1 MNNKQFDRSNSFT
14 FFKNFRDTLD
24 KYGAQFGTDVK
35 LAMYDAIVDYGLYR
49 RFPKDSLINT
59 LLTPMMLDID
69 SSQERRAHGF
79 RGGRPKAIT
88 AAQAKVIRQMQREGK
103 SVRDIAS
110 RLQIPSSTLS
120 DFLHNDNA
128 DEEYDDKEK
137 YEAESD
143 DISKDIDETNY
154 DINYEG
160 NDDIESNGDA
170 DGNYN
175 GMVSGQF
182 SDTCIGYESSGQY
195 FSFPAISPSLP
206 NSVVKFHF
214 AIDFVTVAK
223 FIIQGKPNGKKEGL
237 WKETSPPAAYS
248 RMYSVSRC
256 RTCSP
261 TFLQTLYGMA
271 DLFIIGQ
278 FEGVASTTA
287 VSIGSQVMHMLTVMI
302 VGLAMGTTV
311 SIGQAVGGR

>member
-1 MNNKQFDRSNSFT
+1 MNNRQFDRSNSFT

-24 KYGAQFGTDVK
+24 KYGTQFGTDVK

-88 AAQAKVIRQMQREGK
+88 AAQAKGIRQMQREGK
-103 SVRDIAS
+103 SIRDIATQ
-110 RLQIPSSTLS
+110 LQIPSSTLS

-128 DEEYDDKEK
+128 DVENDTKEK

-143 DISKDIDETNY
+143 DISKDTDETNY
-154 DINYEG
+154 DINYES
-160 NDDIESNGDA
+160 NDDANCDSNG

-182 SDTCIGYESSGQY
+182 SDTCTGYESIGQY
-195 FSFPAISPSLP
+195 CDMPGQS
-206 NSVVKFHF
+206 
-214 AIDFVTVAK
+214 DD
-223 FIIQGKPNGKKEGL
+223 NGL
-237 WKETSPPAAYS
+237 SW
-248 RMYSVSRC
+248 
-256 RTCSP
+256 
-261 TFLQTLYGMA
+261 
-271 DLFIIGQ
+271 
-278 FEGVASTTA
+278 
-287 VSIGSQVMHMLTVMI
+287 
-302 VGLAMGTTV
+302 
-311 SIGQAVGGR
+311 

>member
-49 RFPKDSLINT
+49 RLPKDSLINT

-88 AAQAKVIRQMQREGK
+88 ATQAKVIRQMQREGK
-103 SVRDIAS
+103 SIRDIS
-110 RLQIPSSTLS
+110 TQLQIPSSTLS

-128 DEEYDDKEK
+128 DENYDNKEK

-143 DISKDIDETNY
+143 NISKDTNETNY

-160 NDDIESNGDA
+160 NDNIDSNGDV

-175 GMVSGQF
+175 DMVSGQF
-182 SDTCIGYESSGQY
+182 PDACTGHEDIGQY
-195 FSFPAISPSLP
+195 CDMPGQDDDNGLP
-206 NSVVKFHF
+206 
-214 AIDFVTVAK
+214 
-223 FIIQGKPNGKKEGL
+223 
-237 WKETSPPAAYS
+237 W
-248 RMYSVSRC
+248 
-256 RTCSP
+256 
-261 TFLQTLYGMA
+261 
-271 DLFIIGQ
+271 
-278 FEGVASTTA
+278 
-287 VSIGSQVMHMLTVMI
+287 
-302 VGLAMGTTV
+302 
-311 SIGQAVGGR
+311 